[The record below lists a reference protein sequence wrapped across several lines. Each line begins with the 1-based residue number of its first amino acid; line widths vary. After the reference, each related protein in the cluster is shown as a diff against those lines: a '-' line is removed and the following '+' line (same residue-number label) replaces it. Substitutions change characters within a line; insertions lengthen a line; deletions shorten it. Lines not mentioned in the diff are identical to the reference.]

1 MEKINTDLVVI
12 GAGPGGYVAAIRAA
26 KLGVKTIIVEKE
38 NLGGVCLNTGCIP
51 TKALH
56 YLSQSIDEVK
66 RLGIFGLDIPK
77 WSLNFK
83 KTMER
88 KDFIVNVQRKGIQNH
103 LDKNGV
109 KIINGEGKL
118 IDSNKVIIKNSNNE
132 QIEVKAQN
140 IIIATGSTA
149 KNLQPFN
156 FNSNNILDNVGILSL
171 KELPE
176 SLLIIGGGI
185 IGCEFANIF
194 ATFGSKVTIVETLPR
209 ILSTEDEDIAKII
222 QKNLLRKSVNIHT
235 DTIITK
241 LEEKNQKLLCK
252 TSDGSTI
259 EVEKVLVSIGRA
271 PNISG
276 IGIEDLGIDSDDKGF
291 IKVDA
296 YLRTSIKNIYAIGDV
311 SGKLQFA
318 HVASK
323 EGKIAS
329 QNIVGIETKINY
341 KSIPWGIFTTPEI
354 GAVGLTETQAK
365 ERGLNIK
372 IGIFPFSYNGKAHA
386 SNDTEGF
393 VRIISDTASKE
404 IIGAIIIGPRAT
416 DLIHEIAV
424 AMHGEITIDILADTV
439 HSHPTLSEAV
449 MEAAEDIFNMATH
462 KS

>member
-66 RLGIFGLDIPK
+66 RLGIFGLDIEK

-88 KDFIVNVQRKGIQNH
+88 KDYIVNVQRKGIQNH
-103 LDKNGV
+103 LDKNSV

-132 QIEVKAQN
+132 QIEVKTQN

-149 KNLQPFN
+149 KILKPFN

-185 IGCEFANIF
+185 VGCEFANIF
-194 ATFGSKVTIVETLPR
+194 VTFGSEVTIVETLPR
-209 ILSTEDEDIAKII
+209 ILSSEDEDIAKII
-222 QKNLLRKSVNIHT
+222 QKNLLRKSVNIYT
-235 DTIITK
+235 GTIITGF
-241 LEEKNQKLLCK
+241 EEKNQKLLCK
-252 TSDGSTI
+252 TSYGSTI

-271 PNISG
+271 PNISS
-276 IGIEDLGIDSDDKGF
+276 IGIKDLGIDSDNKGF

-311 SGKLQFA
+311 IGGFQFA

-329 QNIVGIETKINY
+329 QNIAGIETKIDY
-341 KSIPWGIFTTPEI
+341 KSIPWGIFTAPEI
-354 GAVGLTETQAK
+354 GAVGLSETQAK
-365 ERGLNIK
+365 EKGLNIK

-386 SNDTEGF
+386 LNDTEGF
-393 VRIISDTASKE
+393 VRIISDATSQE
-404 IIGAIIIGPRAT
+404 ILGARIIGPRAV

-424 AMHGEITIDILADTV
+424 AMAGELTIDILADVV

>member
-51 TKALH
+51 TKALY

-66 RLGIFGLDIPK
+66 RLGIFGLDIEK

-88 KDFIVNVQRKGIQNH
+88 KDYIVNVQRKGIQNH

-118 IDSNKVIIKNSNNE
+118 IDSDKVIIKNSNNE
-132 QIEVKAQN
+132 QIEVKTQN

-149 KNLQPFN
+149 KILKPFN

-185 IGCEFANIF
+185 VGCEFANIF
-194 ATFGSKVTIVETLPR
+194 VTFGSEVTIVETLPR
-209 ILSTEDEDIAKII
+209 ILSSEDEDIAKII
-222 QKNLLRKSVNIHT
+222 QKNLLRKSVNIYT
-235 DTIITK
+235 GTIITGF
-241 LEEKNQKLLCK
+241 EEKNQKLLCK

-271 PNISG
+271 PNISS
-276 IGIEDLGIDSDDKGF
+276 IGIEDLGIDNDNKGF

-311 SGKLQFA
+311 SGKLPFA

-329 QNIVGIETKINY
+329 QNIAGIEVKINY
-341 KSIPWGIFTTPEI
+341 RSIPWGIFTTPEI

-372 IGIFPFSYNGKAHA
+372 IGIFPFSYNGKAHVL
-386 SNDTEGF
+386 NDTEGF
-393 VRIISDTASKE
+393 VRIISDATSQE
-404 IIGAIIIGPRAT
+404 ILGARIIGPRAV

-424 AMHGEITIDILADTV
+424 AMQGEITIDILADTV